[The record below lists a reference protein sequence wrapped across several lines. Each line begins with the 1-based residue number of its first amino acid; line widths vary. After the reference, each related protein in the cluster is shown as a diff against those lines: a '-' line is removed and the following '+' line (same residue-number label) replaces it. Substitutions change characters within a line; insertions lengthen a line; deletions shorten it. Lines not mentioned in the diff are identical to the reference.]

1 MNVTKRIW
9 RELFLLL
16 AAVSS
21 AALAADA
28 PEKKPRCKGG
38 VFSVYL
44 ENDLF
49 YRTNRNYTSGVK
61 LAWVS
66 PDLKKFEDA
75 KCMPG
80 WLEAAEKAVRD
91 GFALKFAQQA
101 DERNFVATIGQEMY
115 TPGDGTRK
123 DLIRSDRPYAGWL
136 YLGLG
141 YNERRG
147 ERTASTGRLDS
158 FEIRLGAVGPASL
171 ARESQH
177 LVHDLRS
184 FARFQGWDNQLRN
197 EPGLQAI
204 TEHKV
209 KRKIGNTN
217 GADLIGHFGGS
228 LGNVATYL
236 NAGVELRLGADVPE
250 DFGSSPLR
258 PAGNNTSPG
267 AWSAAARHR
276 WHAHF
281 FAALDARVVARDI
294 FLDGNTFVHSHRVHK
309 RPLVTDLAMGVAGFA
324 HGWKFS
330 FARVFRSTE
339 FDGQGSRHSY
349 GSFTVSYAFE

>member
-1 MNVTKRIW
+1 MIKRADAVLI
-9 RELFLLL
+9 FALL
-16 AAVSS
+16 AALG
-21 AALAADA
+21 AASFAGGAAAAAD
-28 PEKKPRCKGG
+28 RVCKGG

-49 YRTNRNYTSGVK
+49 HRTDRNYTSGVK

-91 GFALKFAQQA
+91 GFALKFAEEA
-101 DERNFVATIGQEMY
+101 DKRNFVATIGQEMY

-158 FEIRLGAVGPASL
+158 FELKLGMVGPASL
-171 ARESQH
+171 ARHAQH
-177 LVHDLRS
+177 LLHDLRS
-184 FARFQGWDNQLRN
+184 FPRFQGWDNQLHN

-204 TEHKV
+204 WEHKL

-217 GADLIGHFGGS
+217 RADLIGHVGAS
-228 LGNVATYL
+228 VGNVATYL

-267 AWSAAARHR
+267 AWSAASGKE

-309 RPLVTDLAMGVAGFA
+309 RPLVADLAMGVAGFA
-324 HGWKFS
+324 YGWKFS
-330 FARVFRSTE
+330 VARVFRSTE